1 MKNILVVVVFV
12 ITTTIFSQ
20 NKQVLYDFGELPQSL
35 LLNPALE
42 NNHKFHVG
50 IPILSGFSTQIG
62 SSGVVLTDLFAV
74 DNQNINDKISQV
86 LHTLTSD
93 DFMMINTQVEL
104 LNIGYRL
111 NEKTYLSAGFYQ
123 EIDAIGYFPKDLLV
137 LFSEGNDA
145 FLNRSFSASQIAY
158 KLDVLGVLHAGITK
172 KIDEKLTLGGRFKIY
187 SAALNLE
194 STNNRGTFT
203 TVQGTNNLYTHYIS
217 NVNLEERST
226 GFFDS
231 NDEIIEDP
239 SEYIQRTFLSGNLGI
254 GFDLGITYHIH
265 KQLQFSASL
274 VDIGFINHKKNVKNY
289 KEEGSFV
296 YEGFEYEF
304 DQNSN
309 RDFWREINDR
319 FNEELP
325 TVENENSYISWRP
338 TKINMAL
345 KYSFGEKRSEIC
357 YDNSYQDFY
366 SDAVGAQLFS
376 VFRPLSTNVALTA
389 FYQKSFSKKVHAKV
403 TYTMDDFSYSNIG
416 AGMSFQI
423 GKVNFY
429 GMFDNIL
436 SYRNLSSANSVSLQL
451 GINFIM
457 N

>member
-1 MKNILVVVVFV
+1 MKNIIVVVVFV
-12 ITTTIFSQ
+12 ISTTIFSQ

-35 LLNPALE
+35 LLNPSLE
-42 NNHKFHVG
+42 NNYKLHVG

-104 LNIGYRL
+104 LSIGFRL
-111 NEKTYLSAGFYQ
+111 NDKTYLSAGFYQ
-123 EIDAIGYFPKDLLV
+123 EIDAIGYYPKDFFI
-137 LFSEGNDA
+137 LFSEGNNA

-203 TVQGTNNLYTHYIS
+203 TVQGTNNIYTHYIS
-217 NVNLEERST
+217 NVKMEQRSA
-226 GFFDS
+226 GLFDT
-231 NDEIIEDP
+231 NDEIIDDKD
-239 SEYIQRTFLSGNLGI
+239 EYIRRTFLSGNLGI
-254 GFDLGITYHIH
+254 GFDLGITYHFN
-265 KQLQFSASL
+265 KQLKFSASL
-274 VDIGFINHKKNVKNY
+274 IDIGFIKHKKNVKNY
-289 KEEGSFV
+289 IEEGSFI

-304 DQNSN
+304 DPNTN
-309 RDFWREINDR
+309 RDFWREINNR
-319 FNEELP
+319 FKKELP

-345 KYSFGEKRSEIC
+345 KYSFGERRSEIC

-366 SDAVGAQLFS
+366 TDAVGAQLFS

-429 GMFDNIL
+429 TMFDNIL
-436 SYRNLSSANSVSLQL
+436 SYENLSSANSVSLQL
-451 GINFIM
+451 GINLIM

>member
-20 NKQVLYDFGELPQSL
+20 NKQVMYDFGELPQSL

-42 NNHKFHVG
+42 NTHKLHVG

-123 EIDAIGYFPKDLLV
+123 EFDAIGYFPKDVLV
-137 LFSEGNDA
+137 LFTEGNDA
-145 FLNRSFSASQIAY
+145 FLNRSFSVSQIGY
-158 KLDVLGVLHAGITK
+158 KFDVLGVLHAGITK

-194 STNNRGTFT
+194 STNNRGIFT
-203 TVQGTNNLYTHYIS
+203 TVQGTNNIYTHYIS
-217 NVNLEERST
+217 NVKMEQRSS
-226 GFFDS
+226 GLFDT
-231 NDEIIEDP
+231 NDEMIEDP
-239 SEYIQRTFLSGNLGI
+239 NEYIQRTFLSGNLGI

-274 VDIGFINHKKNVKNY
+274 IDIGFINHKTNVKNY

-309 RDFWREINDR
+309 RDFWREIKDR

-345 KYSFGEKRSEIC
+345 RYSFGEKRSEIC

-366 SDAVGAQLFS
+366 TDAVGAQLFS

-389 FYQKSFSKKVHAKV
+389 FYQKSFSKKLHAKV

-416 AGMSFQI
+416 AGMSFQF

>member
-42 NNHKFHVG
+42 NNHKLHVG

-74 DNQNINDKISQV
+74 DNQNINDKVSQI
-86 LHTLTSD
+86 LNSLTSN

-111 NEKTYLSAGFYQ
+111 NEKTYLSVGFYQ
-123 EIDAIGYFPKDLLV
+123 EIDAIGYFPKDLFV

-194 STNNRGTFT
+194 STNNKGTFT
-203 TVQGTNNLYTHYIS
+203 TVQGTNNIYTHYIS
-217 NVNLEERST
+217 NVKMEQRSS
-226 GFFDS
+226 GLFDT
-231 NDEIIEDP
+231 NDEMIEDP
-239 SEYIQRTFLSGNLGI
+239 NEYIQRTFLSGNLGI

-274 VDIGFINHKKNVKNY
+274 IDIGFINHKTNVKNY

-309 RDFWREINDR
+309 RDFWREIKDR

-345 KYSFGEKRSEIC
+345 RYSFGEKRSEIC

-366 SDAVGAQLFS
+366 TDAVGAQLFS

-389 FYQKSFSKKVHAKV
+389 FYQKSFSKKLHAKV

-416 AGMSFQI
+416 AGMSFQF

>member
-1 MKNILVVVVFV
+1 MKKLLIV
-12 ITTTIFSQ
+12 IGLFATTIFSQ

-42 NNHKFHVG
+42 NNHKLHVG
-50 IPILSGFSTQIG
+50 IPLVSGFSTQIG

-74 DNQNINDKISQV
+74 DNQNINDKISQA
-86 LHTLTSD
+86 LNSLTSN

-111 NEKTYLSAGFYQ
+111 NEKTYVSGGFYQ

-145 FLNRSFSASQIAY
+145 FLNRSFSASQIGY
-158 KLDVLGVLHAGITK
+158 KLDVLGVLHAGITR

-187 SAALNLE
+187 SSALNLE
-194 STNNRGTFT
+194 SFNNTGTFT

-217 NVNLEERST
+217 NVNLEERSA
-226 GFFDS
+226 GFFDA

-239 SEYIQRTFLSGNLGI
+239 NTYLQRTFLSGNLGI
-254 GFDLGITYHIH
+254 GFDVGITYHIN

-274 VDIGFINHKKNVKNY
+274 IDLGFINYKKNVKNY

-304 DQNSN
+304 DSNTN

-325 TVENENSYISWRP
+325 TVENVDSYISWRP
-338 TKINMAL
+338 TKMNMAI
-345 KYSFGEKRSEIC
+345 KYSFGEKRSVIC
-357 YDNSYQDFY
+357 YDNNYQDFY
-366 SDAVGAQLFS
+366 TDAVGAQLFS
-376 VFRPLSTNVALTA
+376 VFRPLTTNLALTA

-403 TYTMDDFSYSNIG
+403 TYTIDDFSYSNIG
-416 AGMSFQI
+416 AGMSMQL
-423 GKVNFY
+423 GNVNFY

-436 SYRNLSSANSVSLQL
+436 SYKNLSSANSVSLQL

>member
-1 MKNILVVVVFV
+1 
-12 ITTTIFSQ
+12 
-20 NKQVLYDFGELPQSL
+20 
-35 LLNPALE
+35 
-42 NNHKFHVG
+42 
-50 IPILSGFSTQIG
+50 
-62 SSGVVLTDLFAV
+62 
-74 DNQNINDKISQV
+74 
-86 LHTLTSD
+86 
-93 DFMMINTQVEL
+93 MI
-104 LNIGYRL
+104 
-111 NEKTYLSAGFYQ
+111 
-123 EIDAIGYFPKDLLV
+123 
-137 LFSEGNDA
+137 
-145 FLNRSFSASQIAY
+145 
-158 KLDVLGVLHAGITK
+158 
-172 KIDEKLTLGGRFKIY
+172 
-187 SAALNLE
+187 
-194 STNNRGTFT
+194 
-203 TVQGTNNLYTHYIS
+203 
-217 NVNLEERST
+217 
-226 GFFDS
+226 
-231 NDEIIEDP
+231 
-239 SEYIQRTFLSGNLGI
+239 
-254 GFDLGITYHIH
+254 
-265 KQLQFSASL
+265 
-274 VDIGFINHKKNVKNY
+274 HKKNVKNY

-366 SDAVGAQLFS
+366 SDAVGAELFS

>member
-416 AGMSFQI
+416 AGM
-423 GKVNFY
+423 
-429 GMFDNIL
+429 
-436 SYRNLSSANSVSLQL
+436 
-451 GINFIM
+451 
-457 N
+457 